1 MGRFRGLNHHCNLLN
16 DLSIL
21 WDFEATALQRSGF
34 VIGADIAASKLMA
47 QWLDRQASQRVFTIG
62 RPLSFPA
69 SMRLL
74 PLLLG
79 FVLAA
84 LSLLPTPVIAATARL
99 NWLDSPQA
107 DSSAFARATQPG
119 QVKLPRDFGPHNDF
133 QTEWWYYTG
142 NLQAG
147 DRKNN
152 DRPFGYQLTFF
163 RSAVVPESDEAVN
176 AADFQSNWRGN
187 QLYSA
192 HFTLSDIQSDRFYP
206 FERYSRGG
214 NGLAGAQAEPYEVWL
229 EDWSATEVEPDQV
242 RLQAKAE
249 GVAIDLNLTQSLPPV
264 LQGDRGLSQKG
275 TEPGNAS
282 YYYSLVQQPTQGQI
296 ILADQQYD
304 VTGVSWKDH
313 EYSTSGLSQGT
324 VGWDWFALQFDNGA
338 ALMLYNL
345 RHEDGQAEPTSA
357 GKFITADG
365 STQTLALGDWDLDVL
380 KSWTSKDSGATYPAQ
395 WHLTL
400 PKLGLDIQGKSQMAD
415 QELRTATATY
425 WEGAVGFKGELQD
438 QPVTAQGYVEMTGYA
453 DRLDS
458 ILGAKG

>member
-1 MGRFRGLNHHCNLLN
+1 
-16 DLSIL
+16 
-21 WDFEATALQRSGF
+21 
-34 VIGADIAASKLMA
+34 
-47 QWLDRQASQRVFTIG
+47 
-62 RPLSFPA
+62 
-69 SMRLL
+69 MRLL
-74 PLLLG
+74 LLFLG
-79 FVLAA
+79 FVLAV
-84 LSLLPTPVIAATARL
+84 LSLFPFPAVAATARL
-99 NWLDSPQA
+99 NWLESPA
-107 DSSAFARATQPG
+107 TDSSAFAQATQPG

-142 NLQAG
+142 NLKAEDGKGNQ
-147 DRKNN
+147 
-152 DRPFGYQLTFF
+152 RPFGYQLTFF
-163 RSAVVPESDEAVN
+163 RSAVMPDAEQEQVSDA
-176 AADFQSNWRGN
+176 QSSWRGN

-192 HFTLSDIQSDRFYP
+192 HFTLSDIQDNHFYP

-214 NGLAGAQAEPYEVWL
+214 NRLAGAQGEPYDIWL
-229 EDWSATEVEPDQV
+229 EDWRAAEVEPGQV

-296 ILADQQYD
+296 TLADQQYE
-304 VTGVSWKDH
+304 VTGISWKDH

-324 VGWDWFALQFDNGA
+324 VGWDWFALQFDDGA

-345 RHEDGQAEPTSA
+345 RHEDGQPEPTSA
-357 GKFITADG
+357 GKFIAADG
-365 STQTLALGDWDLDVL
+365 STQTLALGDWDLDIL
-380 KSWTSKDSGATYPAQ
+380 KSWTSKGSGATYPAK
-395 WHLTL
+395 WHLML
-400 PKLGLDIQGKSQMAD
+400 PKLGLDIRGQSQMAD

-425 WEGAVGFKGELQD
+425 WEGAVSFEGQRKD
-438 QPVTAQGYVEMTGYA
+438 KPVKAQGYVEMTGYA

>member
-1 MGRFRGLNHHCNLLN
+1 
-16 DLSIL
+16 
-21 WDFEATALQRSGF
+21 
-34 VIGADIAASKLMA
+34 
-47 QWLDRQASQRVFTIG
+47 
-62 RPLSFPA
+62 
-69 SMRLL
+69 MRLL

-79 FVLAA
+79 FLLACF
-84 LSLLPTPVIAATARL
+84 SLLPTPAMAATARL
-99 NWLDSPQA
+99 NWLDSPQT
-107 DSSAFARATQPG
+107 DSSAFARATKPG
-119 QVKLPRDFGPHNDF
+119 EVKLPRDFGPHNDF

-142 NLQAG
+142 NLQG
-147 DRKNN
+147 EDDKGNQ
-152 DRPFGYQLTFF
+152 RPFGYQLTFF
-163 RSAVVPESDEAVN
+163 RSAVVPEVEGSVQVSEA
-176 AADFQSNWRGN
+176 QSSWRGN

-192 HFTLSDIQSDRFYP
+192 HFTLSDIQGNHFYP

-214 NGLAGAQAEPYEVWL
+214 NGLAGAQAEPYEIWL
-229 EDWSATEVEPDQV
+229 DDWSAAEITPGTVK
-242 RLQAKAE
+242 LSAKAE

-275 TEPGNAS
+275 KEPGNAS

-296 ILADQQYD
+296 QLGDRAYD
-304 VTGVSWKDH
+304 VTGISWKDH

-345 RHEDGQAEPTSA
+345 RHEDGQPEPTSA
-357 GKFITADG
+357 GKFISADG

-380 KSWTSKDSGATYPAQ
+380 KSWTSKASGATYPAQ

-400 PKLGLDIQGKSQMAD
+400 PKLGLDIRGQSQMAD

-425 WEGAVGFKGELQD
+425 WEGAVSFEGELQD

-458 ILGAKG
+458 ILGAK